1 MGLFDRFRH
10 PRERPKVTLVLG
22 GGSARGIAHIGVL
35 KVLER
40 EKVPIDA
47 VVGTSIGALIGAAY
61 AMGVPLSQL
70 EEWAY
75 RFTWDKLFDPTIPR
89 MALLEGKK
97 LENVIVDV
105 IGQKGFG
112 DSRIPLHIVA
122 TNIETNEEIAY
133 SAGDL
138 VKAIRASCSWPVI
151 FNPVEM
157 DGSLLVDGGIKN
169 SVPTKIAKMAGA
181 EFIIAS
187 DVGFCVRKGKMEN
200 IIQIM
205 VQTLQ
210 IMGEELNRY
219 QGILADIKIR
229 PRLGDIDQAAF
240 HRSREAVKRGEEA
253 AEEVIGDIRKSL
265 GV

>member
-1 MGLFDRFRH
+1 MWGSCWGL
-10 PRERPKVTLVLG
+10 
-22 GGSARGIAHIGVL
+22 
-35 KVLER
+35 
-40 EKVPIDA
+40 
-47 VVGTSIGALIGAAY
+47 
-61 AMGVPLSQL
+61 
-70 EEWAY
+70 
-75 RFTWDKLFDPTIPR
+75 
-89 MALLEGKK
+89 
-97 LENVIVDV
+97 
-105 IGQKGFG
+105 
-112 DSRIPLHIVA
+112 
-122 TNIETNEEIAY
+122 
-133 SAGDL
+133 
-138 VKAIRASCSWPVI
+138 VI
-151 FNPVEM
+151 FIPVEM

-205 VQTLQ
+205 VQTLK